1 MVLQFMLEGPRTCT
15 ILCFNIPTTV
25 VYLNKNV
32 SIGQLLQ
39 PISKSIAVCARSRPK
54 VLTKTSYKHNWPT
67 PWSRYLSKVPPR
79 ILTASRF
86 IQVSVVHSSAFVDFC
101 LSTLRRCVF
110 CLKMGS
116 ALTDVSVFTR
126 RFKAMHFRPF
136 TMKRM
141 CFQKLH
147 PFTVVTNDFDCVH
160 VDDERKRRSI
170 CTLGNTDPIRLLPSF
185 PRISY
190 IGMCRPK
197 GYDFLAILVDFDH
210 HGLKSGVVFKGITR
224 VFKRICLFQS
234 KSIVEIEKI

>member
-1 MVLQFMLEGPRTCT
+1 MVLQFMLEGPRPCT
-15 ILCFNIPTTV
+15 ILCFNIHIIDE
-25 VYLNKNV
+25 YLNRKV
-32 SIGQLLQ
+32 SVGQLLQ

-54 VLTKTSYKHNWPT
+54 MLTKTSYKHYWPT

-126 RFKAMHFRPF
+126 RHTCVFKAMHFRPF
-136 TMKRM
+136 TRKRM

-147 PFTVVTNDFDCVH
+147 PFNRCYQRF
-160 VDDERKRRSI
+160 
-170 CTLGNTDPIRLLPSF
+170 RL
-185 PRISY
+185 
-190 IGMCRPK
+190 C
-197 GYDFLAILVDFDH
+197 
-210 HGLKSGVVFKGITR
+210 
-224 VFKRICLFQS
+224 
-234 KSIVEIEKI
+234 